1 LKKNKE
7 SGYKKG
13 YMTVE
18 ASVIMPLLVMIILF
32 MVIFCFYLYN
42 NCVVFQDCYIS
53 ALRGSQIMDSNSSE
67 IKSKVEVYIS
77 ELLDNQVYE
86 YEKNSTVEVSALS
99 VKVAAKSSVSN
110 MFHSI
115 GIYNKSSMDTDKS
128 GEAARIDPTLIIR
141 MKY

>member
-1 LKKNKE
+1 MKKNKK

-18 ASVIMPLLVMIILF
+18 ASVIMPLLVTIILF

-53 ALRGSQIMDSNSSE
+53 ALRGSQIMDSDSSE
-67 IKSKVEVYIS
+67 IKSKVEVYIC
-77 ELLDNQVYE
+77 ELLDNQVFE
-86 YEKNSTVEVSALS
+86 YGKNSDVEVSALS

-110 MFHSI
+110 MFHSM
-115 GIYNKSSMDTDKS
+115 GIYNKSSMDIDKS